1 MFFYSLREKR
11 RKQRAIENHI
21 RSMMKVGVLAF
32 DKKNQLGFVESKLLD
47 YIKEID
53 PKFLEY
59 VIDAAIKKVIDSRMN
74 AEIQA
79 GRNELIREKIKD
91 FTIIPPIS

>member
-11 RKQRAIENHI
+11 RKQKIIENHI
-21 RSMMKVGVLAF
+21 KSMMETGALVFF
-32 DKKNQLGFVESKLLD
+32 DKKEQLGFVESRLLD

-53 PKFLEY
+53 PKLLED

-74 AEIQA
+74 AEIQT

-91 FTIIPPIS
+91 YTIISS